1 MSNDP
6 LYDLH
11 KQWQSM
17 GRPASADDERKQ
29 LVSRLR
35 HKACGPLTARLRRRF
50 RLLTV
55 VSAYLVITGVSI
67 PQMFHVRNLALQIVF
82 TAVGLICLA
91 VNLANYLD
99 FRDSNFYGKTC
110 VEAAREVR
118 RLRRRI
124 QMFRIWGMA
133 IALPVV
139 WFFLYVVARGDV
151 WIWVSGG
158 IGGLIG
164 GAIGI
169 VIERRINRDIDA
181 LLSSFTDAADGADG
195 ADTCPD

>member
-1 MSNDP
+1 MFFQCQTFS
-6 LYDLH
+6 
-11 KQWQSM
+11 K
-17 GRPASADDERKQ
+17 
-29 LVSRLR
+29 LR
-35 HKACGPLTARLRRRF
+35 TIIGTTQF
-50 RLLTV
+50 
-55 VSAYLVITGVSI
+55 S
-67 PQMFHVRNLALQIVF
+67 
-82 TAVGLICLA
+82 
-91 VNLANYLD
+91 
-99 FRDSNFYGKTC
+99 GKSH
-110 VEAAREVR
+110 
-118 RLRRRI
+118 RI

-181 LLSSFTDAADGADG
+181 LLSSFTDAADDT
-195 ADTCPD
+195 DTCPD